1 MKKEVHIVDTTLRD
15 GAQSPGIAFTE
26 EERLNIARILDG
38 CGVKIIEAGIPAM
51 GPAEQKTI
59 LRIKQHCSK
68 AKIAVWNRV
77 VADDIKLSFECLPD
91 IIHISV
97 PVSDNQ
103 IQYKLKK
110 SRSEVKKALQE
121 CAYLAKCYGYQI
133 SIGFEDASRA
143 DEAFLAEFMV
153 LLSEYKP
160 THIRYADTV
169 GILTPS
175 LTFEKIKSLQRFCP
189 YSIEFHGHNDLGMA
203 TANTLAAVQAGAAL
217 VDTTILG
224 IGERAGNCDFLQ
236 TVCLL
241 NGLTSCGIPIKE
253 AVAVQDIF
261 KKYVSDEWRNE
272 S

>member
-1 MKKEVHIVDTTLRD
+1 MRNEVHIVDTTLRD

-26 EERLNIARILDG
+26 EERLDIAAILDN
-38 CGVKIIEAGIPAM
+38 CGVQIIEAGVPAM

-59 LRIKQHCSK
+59 LKIKQRCSK
-68 AKIAVWNRV
+68 AQIAVWNRLV
-77 VADDIKLSFECLPD
+77 INDIKESFECLPD

-103 IQYKLKK
+103 ILYKLKK
-110 SRSEVKKALQE
+110 NRNEVKRALQE
-121 CAYLAKCYGYQI
+121 CAYLAKCYGYPI

-153 LLSEYKP
+153 LLNEYEP

-169 GILTPS
+169 GILTPAQ
-175 LTFEKIKSLQRFCP
+175 TFEKIRRLKCFCP
-189 YSIEFHGHNDLGMA
+189 YSIEFHGHNDLGLA

-224 IGERAGNCDFLQ
+224 IGERAGNSDFLQ
-236 TVCLL
+236 TVRLL
-241 NGLTSCGIPIKE
+241 DGLISCGVSIRE

-261 KKYVSDEWRNE
+261 KNYVSDEWRNG
-272 S
+272 